1 MLILWNKIFFMTYA
15 DYKCNLRRMPSS
27 VWETAIEYYTEAG
40 LAPKR
45 LVIHL
50 CFLQDKKKIK
60 KSLRSIQASADP
72 AFFIR
77 SHYCTF
83 DQINAA

>member
-15 DYKCNLRRMPSS
+15 DYKCNLRRMPAS
-27 VWETAIEYYTEAG
+27 VWETAIEYYTEEG

-50 CFLQDKKKIK
+50 CFLQDKKIN
-60 KSLRSIQASADP
+60 LHTSIQASP
-72 AFFIR
+72 AFFINVPL
-77 SHYCTF
+77 
-83 DQINAA
+83 IK